1 MYLRILVGV
10 TTFHC
15 QLQHVTE
22 PGPYSTIVNVD
33 CDVDRTDCYD
43 HATKIKRTTINHI
56 FLYDFP
62 YFLFFSFFQ
71 FQNPQDE
78 INRKQ

>member
-15 QLQHVTE
+15 QLQRVTE

-43 HATKIKRTTINHI
+43 HAAKTKQTQSTTINHN
-56 FLYDFP
+56 
-62 YFLFFSFFQ
+62 FSL
-71 FQNPQDE
+71 
-78 INRKQ
+78 